1 MQLNCI
7 EPEKKVG
14 AEAAF
19 RALQFQIS
27 VRGGEHANI
36 NLARLRRANALH
48 LAGLQHAQQFGLL
61 LHRNVGDFIEKQRAV
76 IGEFKTS
83 NAVGAGVSESAFDMA
98 EQLAL
103 ERAFRKTTGIYS
115 DHRTARARRE
125 HMQGLSDNFF
135 SRAML
140 ARDQYVRVARANA
153 AQQHQQR
160 LHGLG
165 FRNEHRPVLR
175 AQKTILGFQTLGPPH
190 SAVKINLRA
199 DNAEQALIV
208 PRLLNEVAGAA
219 AHGFNGQFHAAPR
232 GHHDDGQLA
241 VNTLN
246 LQQQVNSLLPRCRV
260 PMVVQ
265 VHQHQIELARLQ
277 RFNHSK
283 RIADSL
289 SRIAFRFQQQAQS
302 FADIGLI
309 IGDKDPD
316 RLRFRR
322 RWSHALFRF
331 GQHRL
336 PGTQAVA
343 LPFCVVESSTIQPSF
358 S

>member
-1 MQLNCI
+1 MTDVSRVARQRFLNEKIFYFFQTHIFYLGRACALPFQAKIAGKDLIARAHQDGAFYGVVEFAHITRPRMLHHSLQRCWFETLDRLPVALGVQLEEMRSQQRNVFASFSQRWNVQLNCI

-208 PRLLNEVAGAA
+208 PRLLNEVPGA
-219 AHGFNGQFHAAPR
+219 
-232 GHHDDGQLA
+232 
-241 VNTLN
+241 
-246 LQQQVNSLLPRCRV
+246 
-260 PMVVQ
+260 
-265 VHQHQIELARLQ
+265 
-277 RFNHSK
+277 
-283 RIADSL
+283 
-289 SRIAFRFQQQAQS
+289 
-302 FADIGLI
+302 
-309 IGDKDPD
+309 
-316 RLRFRR
+316 
-322 RWSHALFRF
+322 
-331 GQHRL
+331 
-336 PGTQAVA
+336 
-343 LPFCVVESSTIQPSF
+343 
-358 S
+358 